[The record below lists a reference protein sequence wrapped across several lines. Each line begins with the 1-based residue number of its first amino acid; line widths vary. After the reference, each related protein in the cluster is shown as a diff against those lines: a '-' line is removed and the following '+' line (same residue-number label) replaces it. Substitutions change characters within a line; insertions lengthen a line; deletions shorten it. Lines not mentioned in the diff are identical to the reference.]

1 MLLGICELI
10 LNIVHNL
17 LILLN
22 KRKQKNTKSKAIS
35 TKSSDFNN
43 LKEILTELRRI
54 EDERKR
60 IFNSEVANH
69 DAMKAEVKEL
79 NERLKSIEKILY
91 DKRTN
96 LLKEKIVNNNSK
108 ENDKWIMGAIWLP
121 LYFTVNRTPYHLP
134 MLWFSFA
141 LITLSFQIQHFG
153 NSLYLALL

>member
-108 ENDKWIMGAIWLP
+108 ENDK
-121 LYFTVNRTPYHLP
+121 
-134 MLWFSFA
+134 
-141 LITLSFQIQHFG
+141 
-153 NSLYLALL
+153 